1 VLVRCSWA
9 VDFVL
14 PHLTLRDMRSRFS
27 SPLQILLTLVSILS
41 LAAQQSDAA
50 EKRPNVLFIIAD
62 DLTKTLPCYGYSLA
76 KAPNVD
82 RLAARAVRFDRAYAQ
97 YPVCSPSRVSFFS
110 GRRPE
115 HTGMYANGGDSR
127 TPLLKD
133 AVFMPQHFK
142 ANGYFTARLGK
153 VFHIGSDVPEC
164 WDVTE
169 EGSPGTKIV
178 YQPQEVDKLGLASF
192 VTASHKLK
200 GGGGE
205 GASYSILK
213 GGKDQLIDV
222 RNGKRA
228 VELLEQGA
236 KQNAEGKPFFLAVG
250 FRRPHLPHV
259 APFDFFDLYPAEKM
273 PLPEQG
279 GPKIKGIKSD
289 VSAEDS
295 REALRGYLAC
305 VSFMDEQL
313 GRVLDAMDA
322 QKLWDNTIVVLLGD
336 HGYLLGSRGGWWG
349 KGVLYNEA
357 ASTTLLVAAPGKAKG
372 VGCSRIV
379 EFLDFYP
386 TLAELC
392 DLPAPVGVEGK
403 SFVPLLTKPDA
414 PWDQVAYTM
423 VAKDSRPAGLAVSN
437 EQFRYLENADG
448 TVELFDIQADPR
460 EWHNLADK
468 PEHAA
473 TLTKMQKLAAE
484 HRQKFWK

>member
-1 VLVRCSWA
+1 MTSSSVHPSRLLFALVCLIS
-9 VDFVL
+9 VIY
-14 PHLTLRDMRSRFS
+14 P
-27 SPLQILLTLVSILS
+27 
-41 LAAQQSDAA
+41 QSDAA
-50 EKRPNVLFIIAD
+50 EQKPNVLFIIAD

-76 KAPNVD
+76 QAPNVD
-82 RLAARAVRFDRAYAQ
+82 RLAARAVRFDRAYCQ
-97 YPVCSPSRVSFFS
+97 YPVCSPSRTSFMS
-110 GRRPE
+110 GCRPE
-115 HTGMYANGGDSR
+115 HTGMYGNSGNSR

-178 YQPQEVDKLGLASF
+178 YQPQEVEKLGLTSF

-205 GASYSILK
+205 GASYTILN

-236 KQNAEGKPFFLAVG
+236 KQNAQGKPFFLAVG

-259 APFDFFDLYPAEKM
+259 APFDFFDRYPAEKM
-273 PLPEQG
+273 PLPEKG

-372 VGCSRIV
+372 VGCARVV

-392 DLPAPVGVEGK
+392 GLPAPTGVEGK
-403 SFVPLLTKPDA
+403 SFAPLLTKPDA

-423 VAKDSRPAGLAVSN
+423 VAKDDKPAGLAVSS
-437 EQFRYLENADG
+437 ERFRYLENADG
-448 TVELFDIQADPR
+448 SVELFDVQADPR
-460 EWHNLADK
+460 EWKNLASDSAHVADLAAMKNLADDYK
-468 PEHAA
+468 
-473 TLTKMQKLAAE
+473 TKF
-484 HRQKFWK
+484 RNTP

>member
-1 VLVRCSWA
+1 MFRLRHPLVVLVLCG
-9 VDFVL
+9 
-14 PHLTLRDMRSRFS
+14 
-27 SPLQILLTLVSILS
+27 
-41 LAAQQSDAA
+41 LALAPFGRAA
-50 EKRPNVLFIIAD
+50 APNILFIIAD
-62 DLTKTLPCYGYSLA
+62 DLTKTLPAYGYALA
-76 KAPNVD
+76 RTPNVD
-82 RLAARAVRFDRAYAQ
+82 RLAARSVRFDRAYCQ
-97 YPVCSPSRVSFFS
+97 YPVCSPSRTSFLS

-115 HTGMYANGGDSR
+115 HTGMYGNSGPSR

-133 AVFMPQHFK
+133 AVFLPQHFK

-169 EGSPGTKIV
+169 EGSPGKGIV
-178 YQPQEVDKLGLASF
+178 YQPQEVEKLGLTSF
-192 VTASHKLK
+192 VAATHRLK

-205 GASYSILK
+205 GASYAILK

-236 KQNAEGKPFFLAVG
+236 QQNAAGKPFFLAIG

-259 APFDFFDLYPAEKM
+259 APFSFFDLYPAEEM
-273 PLPEQG
+273 PLPEAG
-279 GPKIKGIKSD
+279 GPKISGIKSD
-289 VSAEDS
+289 VAATDS

-313 GRVLDAMDA
+313 GRVLDALDA

-357 ASTTLLVAAPGKAKG
+357 ASTALFVAAPGKAKG
-372 VGCSRIV
+372 VGCARVV

-392 DLPAPVGVEGK
+392 GLPAPAGVEGK
-403 SFVPLLTKPDA
+403 SFVPLLGKPDA
-414 PWDQVAYTM
+414 PWDHVAYTM
-423 VAKDSRPAGLAVSN
+423 VAKDNQPAGLAVSN
-437 EQFRYLENADG
+437 ERFRYLENADG
-448 TVELFDIQADPR
+448 RVELFDVKADPR
-460 EWHNLADK
+460 EWKNLAIGSA
-468 PEHAA
+468 HAA
-473 TLTKMQKLAAE
+473 DLAAMKKLADDYKA
-484 HRQKFWK
+484 RFRRGQ